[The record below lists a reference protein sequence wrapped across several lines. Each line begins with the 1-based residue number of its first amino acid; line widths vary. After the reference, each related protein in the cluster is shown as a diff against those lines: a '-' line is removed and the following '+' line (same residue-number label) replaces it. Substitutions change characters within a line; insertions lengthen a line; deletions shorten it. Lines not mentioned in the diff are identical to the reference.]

1 MKVEELS
8 EVGLRIW
15 EEYIDMLKTAQKDSW
30 FTEDDWEDVEPLPEV
45 EWDEYKK
52 YLDKLK
58 EENDEQEK
66 LQG

>member
-15 EEYIDMLKTAQKDSW
+15 EEYIDMLKTVQEDSE
-30 FTEDDWEDVEPLPEV
+30 FKDWEGVDPLPEV
-45 EWDEYKK
+45 DWDEYKK

-58 EENDEQEK
+58 EENDEQVRDTN
-66 LQG
+66 

>member
-1 MKVEELS
+1 MKEEELS

-15 EEYIDMLKTAQKDSW
+15 EEYIDMLKTVQKDSE
-30 FTEDDWEDVEPLPEV
+30 FKDWEDVEPLPEV

-58 EENDEQEK
+58 EENDE
-66 LQG
+66 